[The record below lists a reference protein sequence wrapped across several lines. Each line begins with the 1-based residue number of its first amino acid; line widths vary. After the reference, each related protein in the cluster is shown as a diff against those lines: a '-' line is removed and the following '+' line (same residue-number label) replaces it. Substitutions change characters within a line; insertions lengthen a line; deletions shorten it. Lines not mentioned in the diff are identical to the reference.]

1 MYILY
6 LQIYIVHVVTHR
18 GIVKDPAETSEAE
31 KEAEKQ
37 KRSQLR

>member
-6 LQIYIVHVVTHR
+6 IYINTVHVVTHS
-18 GIVKDPAETSEAE
+18 GIVKDPAKTTEAE